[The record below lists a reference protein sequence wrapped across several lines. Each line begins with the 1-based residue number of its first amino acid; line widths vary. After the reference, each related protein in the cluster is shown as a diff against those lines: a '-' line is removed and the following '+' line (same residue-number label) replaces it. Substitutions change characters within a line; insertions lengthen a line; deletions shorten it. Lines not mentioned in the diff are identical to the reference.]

1 MKKQKSR
8 DYWIKRAEKNDK
20 IAKKEEDNKNVSK
33 SQPSTQSEYY
43 NINEIDDMNIPVI
56 HSEVKQETK
65 MYTNV

>member
-1 MKKQKSR
+1 MMENLKVKMSLSK
-8 DYWIKRAEKNDK
+8 
-20 IAKKEEDNKNVSK
+20 KKEEDNKNVSK

-65 MYTNV
+65 MYTNA

>member
-1 MKKQKSR
+1 MSLSK
-8 DYWIKRAEKNDK
+8 
-20 IAKKEEDNKNVSK
+20 KKEEDNKNVSK

-65 MYTNV
+65 MYTNA